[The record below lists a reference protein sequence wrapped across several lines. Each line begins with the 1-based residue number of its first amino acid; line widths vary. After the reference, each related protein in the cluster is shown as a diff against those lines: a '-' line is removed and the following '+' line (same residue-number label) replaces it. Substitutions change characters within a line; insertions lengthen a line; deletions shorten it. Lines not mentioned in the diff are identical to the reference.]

1 MKTTITRKFLL
12 LFVLLG
18 ATCSAFADIT
28 FWQNSSNG
36 TATVL
41 CDTYLPSCGGAGWT
55 LYDDFVV
62 SGQTRITDFT
72 YTDFFSTGQISSYV
86 STKWFVFG
94 PNVADPFGTLAYS
107 GTAVATST
115 LNGDGS
121 YTFSITGLNLPMTN
135 GTWIVGFSNVLNDPN
150 AVTMRGASDDPRLPE
165 WWQQSTD
172 GSYQRT
178 LDGNSA
184 FSVSTTGTPEP
195 GSLMLFGSGI
205 LGIAGLLRRRL
216 MG

>member
-1 MKTTITRKFLL
+1 MKTPITRKLFL
-12 LFVLLG
+12 LFVVLG
-18 ATCSAFADIT
+18 TTYSAFADTT

-36 TATVL
+36 TATIL
-41 CDTYLPSCGGAGWT
+41 CDTYLPSCGGPGWIV
-55 LYDDFVV
+55 YDDFAV

-94 PNVADPFGTLAYS
+94 PNTAGPFGTPAYS
-107 GTAVATST
+107 GTAVATSV

-121 YTFSITGLNLPMTN
+121 YTFGITGLNLPVTN

-150 AVTMRGASDDPRLPE
+150 AVTTRAASDDPRLPE

-172 GSYQRT
+172 GTDQRT
-178 LDGNSA
+178 ASGNTA
-184 FSVSTTGTPEP
+184 FSVSTSTVPEP
-195 GSLMLFGSGI
+195 GSLIMFSWGV
-205 LGIAGLLRRRL
+205 LGIAGVLRRRL

>member
-1 MKTTITRKFLL
+1 MTTPITRKL
-12 LFVLLG
+12 LFLFVVLG
-18 ATCSAFADIT
+18 TTCGAFADIT

-36 TATVL
+36 TATIL
-41 CDTYLPSCGGAGWT
+41 CDTYLPSCGGSGWI

-62 SGQTRITDFT
+62 SGQTKITDFT

-94 PNVADPFGTLAYS
+94 PNAADPFGSPAYS
-107 GTAVATST
+107 GTAVATSV

-121 YTFSITGLNLPMTN
+121 YTFSITGLNLAVTN

-150 AVTMRGASDDPRLPE
+150 AVTTRAASDDLRLPE

-172 GSYQRT
+172 GSHQYT

-184 FSVSTTGTPEP
+184 FSVSTSGTPEP
-195 GSLMLFGSGI
+195 GTLITFGSGI
-205 LGIAGLLRRRL
+205 LGLAGVLRRRL